1 MALRHPDT
9 LRGDAGA
16 EAGCGDRMKRVVV
29 VVAAAAVAGWG
40 LICPSFEVI
49 IHKR

>member
-16 EAGCGDRMKRVVV
+16 QAGCRDGMKRVVV
-29 VVAAAAVAGWG
+29 AAAVAVAGWG